1 MNVMLVDDDY
11 LVLEFILK
19 IVPWEKLNLE
29 LHSVHKNGLSAYEA
43 ALERMPDILLTDI
56 GMPKMNGLE
65 LIAKLKEKKPNL
77 RTAILSC
84 HNEFHYAQQALK
96 MNVQDYLL
104 KDMLVPSDL
113 NRLLQKLKESLEEE
127 VREETQRQRLRQ
139 DIDSKRD
146 LAKERFI
153 RQTID
158 QPILSLEHWW
168 REAESFGIPRSGTAF
183 FPVIL
188 SIDYYLQTCKRFV
201 SDETL
206 RFAIGNVLEEAVA
219 SFNDR
224 VIFFPYKGHQSFLIF
239 CFHDT
244 IKRNI
249 YDEVTVQ
256 LEIVQKHLHQA
267 LKLTATFQSCDV
279 CQTVEDLKA
288 RLGSLL
294 AGYDQRFYLSPGSMA
309 ALKRIE
315 FDDTDLFS
323 HYDDM
328 SQKFRDRFIA
338 SDAAGLFKA
347 IEMWNQ
353 QLLLLPHPPEL
364 VKNWIFKLLIDL
376 RLKLQSLQNFSIDLS
391 VDMMHKEIFDIN
403 SIFELQ
409 SWLIEQ
415 IEKAIPSTDSI
426 VRMAGRP
433 ELVQARQYVLQRMDK
448 IITLEEVAEH
458 LHMNTSYFSRL
469 FSHELGE
476 TFKEFVT
483 RVKME
488 RAKELLDQTNYSI
501 STICDKLGYKSQS
514 YFTRRFKACFGIT
527 PLEYKIKG
535 EQH

>member
-11 LVLEFILK
+11 PVLEFIIR
-19 IVPWEKLNLE
+19 IVPWKELNLE
-29 LHSVHKNGLSAYEA
+29 LHSVHKNGLSAYEE
-43 ALERMPDILLTDI
+43 ALVRMPDILLTDI

-104 KDMLVPSDL
+104 KDMLVPGDL
-113 NRLLQKLKESLEEE
+113 IHLLQKMKESLEEE
-127 VREETQRQRLRQ
+127 VREKTQGSLLQQ
-139 DIDSKRD
+139 NIDRNRE
-146 LAKERFI
+146 LVKERFI
-153 RQTID
+153 RQTIA

-168 REAESFGIPRSGTAF
+168 RDAESFGIPRSGKTF
-183 FPVIL
+183 VPVIL
-188 SIDYYLQTCKRFV
+188 SIDQYLKTCKRFV

-206 RFAIGNVLEEAVA
+206 RFAVGNVLEEAVA
-219 SFNDR
+219 SFSNR
-224 VIFFPYKGHQSFLIF
+224 VVFFPYKRHQSFLIF
-239 CFHDT
+239 CFHDA

-249 YDEVTVQ
+249 YE
-256 LEIVQKHLHQA
+256 EIVSQLGGIQNNLHQA
-267 LKLTATFQSCDV
+267 LKLTATFQYGEA
-279 CQTVEDLKA
+279 CQTAEALKT
-288 RLGSLL
+288 RLHSQL
-294 AGYDQRFYLSPGSMA
+294 AGYDQRFYLSPGSLT
-309 ALKRIE
+309 ALKPVG

-323 HYDDM
+323 RYDDV
-328 SQKFRDRFIA
+328 SQTFRDRFIA
-338 SDAAGLFKA
+338 GDVHGLLDA

-353 QLLLLPHPPEL
+353 QLLSVPHPPEL
-364 VKNWIFKLLIDL
+364 VKNWVFKLLIDL

-391 VDMMHKEIFDIN
+391 VDMMHKEIFDLN
-403 SIFELQ
+403 SMFELK
-409 SWLIEQ
+409 SWLMEQ
-415 IEKAIPSTDSI
+415 VEKAIPSTNI
-426 VRMAGRP
+426 IFRMAGRP
-433 ELVQARQYVLQRMDK
+433 ELAQARQYVLQRMDK

-469 FSHELGE
+469 FSQELGE

-488 RAKELLDQTNYSI
+488 RAKELLDQTNYPI

-514 YFTRRFKACFGIT
+514 YFIRRFKACFGIT

-535 EQH
+535 EQ